1 MLSKNSFYS
10 LAIVLALCCFIGT
23 SVHSQEQTVNAQT
36 KDQLKVI
43 MGHLLDTIYVSPEIG
58 KQLSQQLQTKFDS
71 GAYKDAATP
80 TQLADALNRDLRE
93 LSKDKHLSI
102 RYDSGASE
110 SDVILS
116 VQEWEIRRPS
126 MFPRE
131 SSRPQ
136 SDPPGPPASAGPGL
150 SSRMATQLQ
159 QANYHFREAKF
170 LSGNIG
176 YLDMGG
182 FAPGQSARDAATKA
196 MATLAASEAMIID
209 LRRCPGGSAEMVNYL
224 ASYFFDKEPRV
235 LMNRYIRPTGETI
248 QSRTVAEIPGKRML
262 DTDLYLLVGPDTA
275 SACES
280 FPYTLQ
286 QFGRAKVVGQRTA
299 GAGYNNAIIPL
310 GKGYS
315 FSVSFGRPAHPRSGK
330 GWEGEGVQ
338 PDIAVDADKA
348 LETAQREALQKLIS
362 RTTDDKR
369 KRELTSLLQE
379 VASGRATAD
388 PAIPVMDLQGY
399 VGKYGNKE
407 ISVQNGGLY
416 YQRIGGGGGPL
427 RATGKDKFALNT
439 DAQIIFSR
447 DAKSV
452 VREMLVEWVD
462 RDKEQLRRE
471 APSKTPAL
479 SQPESGSPKRNALDD
494 AALGKELDKYLEQA
508 TANDAFSGAV
518 LIARNGQ
525 PIFKK
530 AYGMSN
536 KSNSTPNN
544 VETKFDLGSMNKMFT
559 AVAIAQLAERG
570 KLSFN
575 DTIGKLLPDYPNKA
589 VADKVTIHHL
599 LTHTSG
605 MGSYF
610 NEKFMANLNNMKTV
624 ADYLPLF
631 VNDPLAFE
639 PGTRWQYSN
648 SGFTVL
654 GLIIEK
660 ISGQSYYDYVKQH
673 IFKPAGMMNTDS
685 YERDKDIPNLAIGY
699 TKAGENG
706 RLDPSAARRPNTP
719 MRPLKGSPA
728 GGGYSTLEDLLRFSV
743 ALHDHKLLSQKYT
756 EIITTGKVE
765 TGAPGRKYAYG
776 FGDDLSNGRHIV
788 GHNGGGPGISANFD
802 ILPELGYT
810 TVILGNY
817 DPPALMPVVM
827 KIRELI
833 APAPPSAS
841 STGTPSQAPPSQA
854 LPGSQAEQ
862 EVRKLEREWLD
873 AYEQHDATAMNRI
886 LADDFTLTNNG
897 TLQTKADVMKLIGSP
912 RPAGAPSFKFS
923 TEDVQARVNG
933 DTVILSGRVLQ
944 KGERNGQP
952 MMMQSRYEDT
962 YVKRQGRWQ
971 VVSSQLTRLPQQ

>member
-10 LAIVLALCCFIGT
+10 FVIVLALCCFIGA
-23 SVHSQEQTVNAQT
+23 SVHSQEQTVDAQT

-43 MGHLLDTIYVSPEIG
+43 MAHLLDTIYVSPEIG
-58 KQLSQQLQTKFDS
+58 KQLSKQLQAKFDS
-71 GAYKDAATP
+71 GAYKEAATP
-80 TQLADALNRDLRE
+80 TQLADALNRDLQE
-93 LSKDKHLSI
+93 LGKDKHLSL
-102 RYDSGASE
+102 RYDPAVSE
-110 SDVILS
+110 SNSILTVS
-116 VQEWEIRRPS
+116 EWETRRES

-131 SSRPQ
+131 RSSRE
-136 SDPPGPPASAGPGL
+136 PGPPASGGPGPG
-150 SSRMATQLQ
+150 SRIATELQ
-159 QANYHFREAKF
+159 RANYHFREAKF

-176 YLDMGG
+176 YLDLGG
-182 FAPGQSARDAATKA
+182 FSPGQPARDAASKA

-209 LRRCPGGSAEMVNYL
+209 LRHCPGGTAEMVNYL

-248 QSRTVAEIPGKRML
+248 QSKTLADIPGKRML
-262 DTDLYLLVGPDTA
+262 DTDLYLLVGPNTA

-286 QFGRAKVVGQRTA
+286 QYGRAKVVGERTA
-299 GAGYNNAIIPL
+299 GAGYNNVIVAL

-330 GWEGEGVQ
+330 GWEGEGLQ
-338 PDIAVDADKA
+338 PDIAVASEKA
-348 LETAQREALQKLIS
+348 LETAQKEALQKLIS
-362 RTTDDKR
+362 RTTDEKR
-369 KRELTSLLQE
+369 KQELTSALAE
-379 VASGRATAD
+379 VMRSGETAKAAR
-388 PAIPVMDLQGY
+388 PGMDLQGY
-399 VGKYGNKE
+399 IGRYGNKE
-407 ISVQNGGLY
+407 ISVQDGGLY

-427 RATGKDKFALNT
+427 RATAKDKFALNV
-439 DAQIIFSR
+439 DAQITFIR
-447 DAKSV
+447 DANSV
-452 VREMLVEWVD
+452 VTEMLIEWVG
-462 RDKEQLRRE
+462 RNKEQLRRE
-471 APSKTPAL
+471 TPSETPAL
-479 SQPESGSPKRNALDD
+479 SQPEPRSPKRNAIDD
-494 AALGKELDKYLEQA
+494 VALGKELDKYLEQA

-518 LIARNGQ
+518 LIAKNGQ

-544 VETKFDLGSMNKMFT
+544 VDTKFDLGSMNKMFT

-575 DTIGKLLPDYPNKA
+575 DTVSKLLPDYPNKA
-589 VADKVTIHHL
+589 VADKVTVHHL

-610 NEKFMANLNNMKTV
+610 NEKFMANLNNMRTV

-639 PGTRWQYSN
+639 PGTKWQYSN

-673 IFKPAGMMNTDS
+673 IFKPAGMMSTDS

-699 TKAGENG
+699 TKAGDNG
-706 RLDPSAARRPNTP
+706 RLDPAAARRPNTP

-728 GGGYSTLEDLLRFSV
+728 GGGYSTLDDLLRFSV
-743 ALHDHKLLSQKYT
+743 ALLDHKLLSQKYT

-765 TGAPGRKYAYG
+765 TGAPGRRYAYG
-776 FGDDLSNGRHIV
+776 LGDDVSNGRHIV

-802 ILPELGYT
+802 MLPELGYT

-827 KIRELI
+827 KIRGLI

-841 STGTPSQAPPSQA
+841 STGAPSQAIPSQSS
-854 LPGSQAEQ
+854 PVSQAEQ

-873 AYEQHDATAMNRI
+873 AYEQHDAVAMNRI
-886 LADDFTLTNNG
+886 IADDFTLTNNG
-897 TLQTKADVMKLIGSP
+897 TVQTKADVMKMIGSP
-912 RPAGAPSFKFS
+912 RPPGAPSFKFS

-933 DTVILSGRVLQ
+933 NTVILSGRVLQ

-952 MMMQSRYEDT
+952 MMMQSRYTDT
-962 YVKRQGRWQ
+962 YVKQQGRWQ
-971 VVSSQLTRLPQQ
+971 VVSSELTRLPPM